1 MLDRTEEKKKR
12 AKTRHRNLVAKDS
25 PYKPKRIKSA
35 KKYKR
40 VSLLVDHGDLDE

>member
-1 MLDRTEEKKKR
+1 VLDRMEEKKKR

-25 PYKPKRIKSA
+25 PYKPKRIKSV

-40 VSLLVDHGDLDE
+40 VSLVDPVYLDD

>member
-12 AKTRHRNLVAKDS
+12 AKTRYRNLVAKDS

-40 VSLLVDHGDLDE
+40 VSLLVDHGDLDD

>member
-1 MLDRTEEKKKR
+1 VLDRTDEKKKR

-25 PYKPKRIKSA
+25 PYKPKRIKSV

-40 VSLLVDHGDLDE
+40 VSLLVDSVYLDD

>member
-25 PYKPKRIKSA
+25 PYKPKRIKSV

-40 VSLLVDHGDLDE
+40 VSLLVDPGDMDE